1 VKVAIANDSGLAA
14 EALRRIVASCSTHV
28 IAWIAR
34 DGDEAVRR
42 CTEDR
47 PDVVLMDLIM
57 PVLNGAEATR
67 LIMQRSPCAVLVV
80 TSTVAGNFDLVCQ
93 ALSHGA
99 YDAVCTPVLGAAAP
113 AKAGAELLAKLERVD
128 RINRQLWKDEGGRM
142 KDEKN
147 DPIHPSSFNLHPSKC
162 PLVAIG
168 ASTGGPAALE
178 AILSSW
184 PDQFPAAIVV
194 AQHIA
199 PDFAGSLVEWL
210 NHRSKL
216 TVLLAAAG
224 DQPQAGIALVA
235 NGADHLIMTAN
246 RSWTYSAEPRE
257 CPYQPSV
264 DALFRSLAAHWPGP
278 AVAVL
283 LTGIG
288 RDGAQGLLE
297 LRGKGWHT
305 IAQDE
310 ASSVVY
316 GMPKAARDLGAA
328 QVVLP
333 LSQIGAHVATRLGV
347 VN

>member
-1 VKVAIANDSGLAA
+1 MRVAIVNDSALAT
-14 EALRRIVASCSTHV
+14 EALRRVVAGDPRHSV
-28 IAWIAR
+28 AWAAR
-34 DGDEAVRR
+34 DGDEAVRH
-42 CTEDR
+42 CAADR
-47 PDVVLMDLIM
+47 PDVVLMDLLM

-99 YDAVCTPVLGAAAP
+99 YDAVCTPVLGGSAP
-113 AKAGAELLAKLERVD
+113 GRAGAELLAKLERVD
-128 RINRQLWKDEGGRM
+128 RVNRQLGSAAPVTAAAPAGGAGPAAGPRA
-142 KDEKN
+142 
-147 DPIHPSSFNLHPSKC
+147 PV

-178 AILSSW
+178 AILGRW
-184 PDQFPAAIVV
+184 PATFPAAVVV

-199 PDFAGSLVEWL
+199 PDFASSLADWL
-210 NHRSKL
+210 DQRSAPA
-216 TVLLAAAG
+216 VRLAAAG
-224 DQPQAGIALVA
+224 DRPRAGDVLIA
-235 NGADHLIMTAN
+235 NGAEHLVLAAD

-264 DALFRSLAAHWPGP
+264 DALFRSLAAHWPWP

-288 RDGAQGLLE
+288 RDGAEGLLE
-297 LRGKGWHT
+297 LRRKGWHT

-310 ASSVVY
+310 ATSVVY
-316 GMPKAARDLGAA
+316 GMPQAAHRLGAA
-328 QVVLP
+328 CSVLP
-333 LSQIGAHVATRLGV
+333 LDRIGAHVAERLV
-347 VN
+347 